1 MENRAEKPWD
11 DSLRSLVR
19 ASPQAFVSLVLGDAH
34 FNRELPHKLKTWKQ
48 EVDSLLDVTFKGQ
61 EMLVHLEFQTYNDP
75 TMAERMLRYNVLARS
90 EYGLPVLSCVIY
102 LLKDGNVP
110 ISPLSWMVP
119 TGHKVLDFYF
129 ESIELGELSPEELL
143 QRGEPGLLPL
153 LPLTRG
159 GASREVATT
168 MFANLKAAGRSELIV
183 IGATLASL
191 VFSRENITDLEWL
204 HRRLREMHNILR
216 ESPFYQEILQEGR
229 EEGRK
234 EGRKEGREEG
244 REAGR
249 EEERR
254 EQIAGLR
261 QTVIDIV
268 LERFPKLVRLTRKQV
283 TFIEDPAVLRYLIVK
298 MGIAQTIEE
307 ARQHLLKVD
316 EDAEI

>member
-61 EMLVHLEFQTYNDP
+61 EMLVHFEFQTYNDS

-90 EYGLPVLSCVIY
+90 EYSLPVLSCVIY

-110 ISPLSWMVP
+110 VSPLSWMVP

-129 ESIELGELSPEELL
+129 ESIELGEWSPEALL
-143 QRGEPGLLPL
+143 QKGDPGLLPL

-159 GASREVATT
+159 GASREVATK
-168 MFANLKAAGRSELIV
+168 MFEDLEAAGRTELIV

-191 VFSRENITDLEWL
+191 VFSRENTTDLEWL
-204 HRRLREMHNILR
+204 QRRLREMHNILR

-229 EEGRK
+229 EVGLEEGLEKGYK
-234 EGRKEGREEG
+234 EGKLE
-244 REAGR
+244 
-249 EEERR
+249 
-254 EQIAGLR
+254 GLR
-261 QTVIDIV
+261 ETLLAIVQT
-268 LERFPKLVRLTRKQV
+268 RFPKVLRLAKGQAA
-283 TFIEDPAVLRYLIVK
+283 IIDDPAALENLIVK
-298 MGIAQTIEE
+298 VSIAQDAKEAKRALLDEE
-307 ARQHLLKVD
+307 D
-316 EDAEI
+316 EDD

>member
-102 LLKDGNVP
+102 LLRDGNVP
-110 ISPLSWMVP
+110 VSPLSWMVP
-119 TGHKVLDFYF
+119 IGHKVLDFYF

-168 MFANLKAAGRSELIV
+168 MFADLKTAGRTELV
-183 IGATLASL
+183 AIGATLASL
-191 VFSRENITDLEWL
+191 VFSRENTTDLEWL
-204 HRRLREMHNILR
+204 HRRLSEMHNILR

-229 EEGRK
+229 EEGLQ
-234 EGRKEGREEG
+234 EGREEG
-244 REAGR
+244 LQEGLEKGR
-249 EEERR
+249 QEKL
-254 EQIAGLR
+254 QVLR
-261 QTVIDIV
+261 DTLLNVVQA
-268 LERFPKLVRLTRKQV
+268 RFPKMVRLAKGQAA
-283 TFIEDPAVLRYLIVK
+283 IIDDPAALEGLIVK
-298 MGIAQTIEE
+298 VSIAQKAKDARSALLEE
-307 ARQHLLKVD
+307 DD
-316 EDAEI
+316 EDD